1 MTTKKRIENQISRE
15 KKETAFI
22 PFIVAG
28 DPDKEKSI
36 EIALEV
42 IEGGADILEIGIPYS
57 DPAADGPTIQ
67 KGYKRALQ
75 NNFKVKDTFDI
86 IREIRKETDIPIV
99 VMTYYNLIYQ
109 YGVSDFYRKLNEI
122 GANGVITPDM
132 PPEESSKALEAAE
145 NNQIKQ
151 IYLVSENT
159 PENRINLIS
168 QKTDGFL
175 YAVSRLGVTG
185 ARNQLPE
192 TAIKFIKRL
201 KKQTEHP
208 IAIGFGISRPSHVE
222 SAVKAGADGVICG
235 SAIVKHVEENKTS
248 EIKKYIQKMKK
259 ATLLEIKQN

>member
-175 YAVSRLGVTG
+175 YAVSRLGV
-185 ARNQLPE
+185 R
-192 TAIKFIKRL
+192 
-201 KKQTEHP
+201 
-208 IAIGFGISRPSHVE
+208 
-222 SAVKAGADGVICG
+222 
-235 SAIVKHVEENKTS
+235 
-248 EIKKYIQKMKK
+248 
-259 ATLLEIKQN
+259 